1 MLVRFYL
8 GLGLENPKIKF
19 APFIRE
25 KPRVMQP
32 DLGPPSIYSP
42 NFQSQNV
49 THLRKYTLI
58 QLNIF
63 LLSH

>member
-8 GLGLENPKIKF
+8 ALGLETSKIKF

-32 DLGPPSIYSP
+32 DLDPPSIYSP

-49 THLRKYTLI
+49 NHPWK
-58 QLNIF
+58 F
-63 LLSH
+63 PS